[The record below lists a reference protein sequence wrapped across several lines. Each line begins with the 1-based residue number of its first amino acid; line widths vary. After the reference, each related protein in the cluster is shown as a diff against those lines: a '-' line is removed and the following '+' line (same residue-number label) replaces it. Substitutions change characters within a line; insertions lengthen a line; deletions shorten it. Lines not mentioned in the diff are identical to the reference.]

1 MNKLISTKNRVYVS
15 LVGPSGTG
23 KSQPIYNWLKNE
35 TFQPNF
41 VEIYFFYQHSQHLY
55 NVMQK
60 EIENLQF
67 VQGLNFEYI
76 DSLKNNGCKVLA
88 NF

>member
-1 MNKLISTKNRVYVS
+1 MNKLISTKLRVYIS
-15 LVGPSGTG
+15 LVAPSGTG
-23 KSQPIYNWLKNE
+23 KSQLIYKWAKNG
-35 TFQPNF
+35 TFQPKF
-41 VEIYFFYQHSQHLY
+41 DKIDYFYQHSQPLY

-60 EIENLQF
+60 EIENLEF

-76 DSLKNNGCKVLA
+76 DLLKTNGCKVLA